1 MIHTLKDLRERFGPA
16 WLEQG
21 SHFLKNH
28 AAFIPQ
34 VQRGGALITALINT
48 DQQQLRVYVRVQMDP
63 GKEVQI
69 NGECS
74 CSSGQN
80 CSHVAAVLIKA
91 LLDEQEMPT
100 EALDTTEGSR
110 RLDRPAKGA
119 EDYPPGVHQRLIYLL
134 RPDPTDPSRIEVEP
148 RCARALKNGG
158 YSDDRIYEPAWAQ
171 RGTPPRFLLKTDLD
185 ILAVLNQGEAIKPSL
200 KGKSGEQLLRAMLET
215 GRCHLGHISGKTLRL
230 GKPQSATPCWEVDSI
245 GNQRIRWH
253 ERATIFLASLWCL
266 ESDRCTPL
274 ASDLSGALVEELAA
288 MPPVTPEQVPKVT
301 ADLQKRFPDTILPP
315 LRQIRVE
322 QRPPVAP
329 RPCLHLSGQEM
340 PLACLSFEY
349 HDIRIGTRGAPLQ
362 FKDGTQVHLIRDEP
376 AEQHCIER
384 LISLGFRIHEGLSR
398 ERATDC
404 FSLADEPLP
413 WLDFQ
418 SRQLPEWETQG
429 WRVTRDKDFPHRL
442 ARPDHWYS
450 ELEPL
455 GTEADGHGVSVG
467 VVLEGQRINLLP
479 VLVQWLHELP
489 PDRRGERLDELIHEH
504 GMIVPLEDGRH
515 LLLSRNRVRQIVET
529 LFELHDSKLDEM
541 QHLRLNRFQLA
552 RLAELDE
559 SPDGEPLQWLGAEA
573 LHSLAE
579 TLRKI
584 ESIPAITPPAGLRA
598 ELRPYQQQGL
608 DWLQFL
614 RTHRLGGI
622 LADDMG
628 LGKTVQTL
636 AHLLYEKEQGR
647 LDSPSLVVAP
657 TSLMTNWQREAQRF
671 APDLRTR
678 VLHGPQ
684 RHELFEGMGKQDL
697 LITTYPLLLRDQ
709 DRLLVQEY
717 HLLIL
722 DEAQAIK
729 NPKAK
734 VGAIARQLNARH
746 RVCLTGTPMENHLGE
761 LWSLFDF
768 LLPGLLGEE
777 HQFRRR
783 CRKPIEKWGDEY
795 QADRLRRRIRPFL
808 LRRTKQAVA
817 PELPP
822 KTEILRTVVLG
833 ETQRELYEDIRQNM
847 YQRVRKEVA
856 EKGLSRCGILIL
868 TALLKLRQVC
878 CDPRLISPE
887 DRGRIEAGH
896 SAKLELLMD
905 LLPEMIEEGRRI
917 LLFSQFTSMLG
928 LIEQALQAAGIDYV
942 LLTGNTRDRTTPIDR
957 FQTGKVPLFLISLKA
972 GGVGLNLTAADT
984 VIHYDPWW
992 NPAVERQAA
1001 DRAHRIGQENPVFVY
1016 KLISEGT
1023 VEERIQIMQERK
1035 QALADGLYDSTG
1047 AADPQWT
1054 ENDLEELFG
1063 PLA

>member
-1 MIHTLKDLRERFGPA
+1 MIHTLKDLRKRFGPA
-16 WLEQG
+16 WVEQG
-21 SHFLKNH
+21 SRFLKNH
-28 AAFIPQ
+28 ANFIPQ

-48 DQQQLRVYVRVQMDP
+48 GQQRLRVYVRVQMDP
-63 GKEVQI
+63 GEKIQI

-80 CSHVAAVLIKA
+80 CSHVAAVLIKV
-91 LLDEQEMPT
+91 LLDEQEIPG
-100 EALDTTEGSR
+100 EAPETRKAKHPLG
-110 RLDRPAKGA
+110 RPVAGLL
-119 EDYPPGVHQRLIYLL
+119 DYPPGVHQRLIYLL
-134 RPDPTDPSRIEVEP
+134 RPDPADPSRIEVET

-158 YSDDRIYEPAWAQ
+158 YAEDRIYEPAWAQ
-171 RGTPPRFLLKTDLD
+171 RGTPPRFLLQTDLD
-185 ILAVLNQGEAIKPSL
+185 ILAGLNQGEEVKPSL
-200 KGKSGEQLLRAMLET
+200 KGKSGEQLLRAILET
-215 GRCHLGHISGKTLRL
+215 GRCHLGHISGRILRR
-230 GKPQSATPCWEVDSI
+230 GKPQPATPCWDVDSI
-245 GNQRIRWH
+245 GSQRIRWH
-253 ERATIFLASLWCL
+253 QRATIFLASLWCL

-274 ASDLSGALVEELAA
+274 TTDLPDVLVAKLTA

-301 ADLQKRFPDTILPP
+301 ADLQKHFPDTTLPP

-322 QRPPVAP
+322 RRPPVVP
-329 RPCLHLSGQEM
+329 QPCLHLCGQEM
-340 PLACLSFEY
+340 PLACLSFKY
-349 HDIRIGTRGAPLQ
+349 HEIRIGTRGPPLQ

-376 AEQHCIER
+376 AEQRCIEQ
-384 LISLGFRIHEGLSR
+384 LITLDFRIHVGQSR

-404 FSLADEPLP
+404 FSLVDELLP

-429 WRVTRDKDFPHRL
+429 WRVTCDKDFPHRL

-455 GTEADGHGVSVG
+455 ETEADDYGISVG
-467 VVLEGQRINLLP
+467 VVLEGRRINLLP
-479 VLVQWLHELP
+479 VLVKWLHELP
-489 PDRRGERLDELIHEH
+489 PERRGERLDGLIHEH

-515 LLLSRNRVRQIVET
+515 LLLPRNRVRQIMET
-529 LFELHDSKLDEM
+529 LFELHDSRLDEM
-541 QHLRLNRFQLA
+541 QRLRLNRFQLA

-579 TLRKI
+579 TLRNI
-584 ESIPAITPPAGLRA
+584 GSIPAITPPAGLRA
-598 ELRPYQQQGL
+598 ELRPYQQRGL

-636 AHLLYEKEQGR
+636 AHLVYEKEQGQ
-647 LDSPSLVVAP
+647 LDRPSLVIAP
-657 TSLMTNWQREAQRF
+657 TSLMTNWLREAQRF

-678 VLHGPQ
+678 VLHGPL
-684 RHELFEGMGKQDL
+684 RHELFEGMGEQDL

-709 DRLLVQEY
+709 DRLLDQAY

-734 VGAIARQLNARH
+734 VGAIVRQLNARH
-746 RVCLTGTPMENHLGE
+746 RICLTGTPVENHLGE

-783 CRKPIEKWGDEY
+783 CRKPIEKWGDEH

-822 KTEILRTVVLG
+822 KTEILRTVALQG
-833 ETQRELYEDIRQNM
+833 AQRELYEDIRLNI
-847 YQRVRKEVA
+847 YRRVREAVD
-856 EKGLSRCGILIL
+856 ERGISRCGILIL

-887 DRGRIEAGH
+887 ERGRIETGH

-905 LLPEMIEEGRRI
+905 LLPEMIEEGRHI
-917 LLFSQFTSMLG
+917 LLFSQFTSMLE
-928 LIEQALQAAGIDYV
+928 LIEQALQTTGIDYV
-942 LLTGNTRDRTTPIDR
+942 LLTGRTRDRATPIDR

-972 GGVGLNLTAADT
+972 GGMGLNLTAADT

-992 NPAVERQAA
+992 NPAVERQAT

-1054 ENDLEELFG
+1054 ENDLDELFG

>member
-1 MIHTLKDLRERFGPA
+1 MIHTLKDLSERFGPA

-21 SHFLKNH
+21 SRFLKNH

-48 DQQQLRVYVRVQMDP
+48 DQQRLRVYVRVHMNP

-80 CSHVAAVLIKA
+80 CSHVAAVLIKV
-91 LLDEQEMPT
+91 LLDEHEIPK
-100 EALDTTEGSR
+100 EALETRKAKHPLG
-110 RLDRPAKGA
+110 RPMAGLL
-119 EDYPPGVHQRLIYLL
+119 DYPPGVHQRLIYLL
-134 RPDPTDPSRIEVEP
+134 RPNPDDPTRIEVET
-148 RCARALKNGG
+148 RCARALKSGG
-158 YSDDRIYEPAWAQ
+158 YAEDRIYEPAWAQ

-185 ILAVLNQGEAIKPSL
+185 ILAGLNQGGEVKPSL
-200 KGKSGEQLLRAMLET
+200 KGKPGERLLRAMLET

-230 GKPQSATPCWEVDSI
+230 GKPQSATPCWEMDSI

-253 ERATIFLASLWCL
+253 QRATIFLTSLWCL
-266 ESDRCTPL
+266 ESDQCTPL
-274 ASDLSGALVEELAA
+274 VSDLPGALVEKLAA

-301 ADLQKRFPDTILPP
+301 ADLQKRFPDTSLPH
-315 LRQIRVE
+315 LRQVRVE

-329 RPCLHLSGQEM
+329 QPCLHLCTQEM
-340 PLACLSFEY
+340 PLACLSFKY
-349 HDIRIGTRGAPLQ
+349 HEIRIGTRGAPLQ
-362 FKDGTQVHLIRDEP
+362 FKDNTQVHLIRDEP
-376 AEQHCIER
+376 AEQHCIEQ
-384 LISLGFRIHEGLSR
+384 LISLGFRIHEGQSR

-404 FSLADEPLP
+404 FSLTDELLP

-418 SRQLPEWETQG
+418 SRQQPEWETQG
-429 WRVTRDKDFPHRL
+429 WRVTCDMDFPHRL
-442 ARPDHWYS
+442 ARPDHWYT

-455 GTEADGHGVSVG
+455 GTEADGYGVSIG
-467 VVLEGQRINLLP
+467 IVLEGRRINLLP
-479 VLVQWLHELP
+479 ALVQWLHELP
-489 PDRRGERLDELIHEH
+489 PDRRGERLDGLIHEC
-504 GMIVPLEDGRH
+504 GMAVPLEDGRH
-515 LLLSRNRVRQIVET
+515 LLLSRNRVRQIMET

-541 QHLRLNRFQLA
+541 QRLQLNRFQLA

-579 TLRKI
+579 TLRNI
-584 ESIPAITPPAGLRA
+584 GAIPAITPPAGLLA

-614 RTHRLGGI
+614 REHRLGGI

-647 LDSPSLVVAP
+647 MDRPSLVIAP
-657 TSLMTNWQREAQRF
+657 TSLMANWQREAQRF

-684 RHELFEGMGKQDL
+684 RHELFRGMEKQNL

-709 DRLLVQEY
+709 NQLLTQDY

-734 VGAIARQLNARH
+734 VGAIARQFNARH
-746 RVCLTGTPMENHLGE
+746 RICLTGTPVENHLGE

-783 CRKPIEKWGDEY
+783 CRRPIEKWGDEY
-795 QADRLRRRIRPFL
+795 QAERLRRRIRPFL

-822 KTEILRTVVLG
+822 KTEILRTVELQG
-833 ETQRELYEDIRQNM
+833 AQRELYEDIRLNI
-847 YQRVRKEVA
+847 YRRVREAVD
-856 EKGLSRCGILIL
+856 EKGISRCGILIL

-887 DRGRIEAGH
+887 ERGRIEAGH

-928 LIEQALQAAGIDYV
+928 LIEQALQTAGIDYV
-942 LLTGNTRDRTTPIDR
+942 LLTGSTRDRATPIDR
-957 FQTGKVPLFLISLKA
+957 FQAGKVPLFLISLKA

-992 NPAVERQAA
+992 NPAVERQAT

-1023 VEERIQIMQERK
+1023 VEEQIQSMQERK

-1047 AADPQWT
+1047 GADPQWT

-1063 PLA
+1063 PLV